1 MKNLWILASALLIGC
16 SAPQDSKPVA
26 DEGQTSQELESQP
39 SEMHS
44 SLRGEEGS
52 ELPPPTRE
60 KVVKEKPKPV
70 VQRVV
75 VATPRARGVV
85 LFESELEFLRGA
97 LESRLQADDLF
108 EIKDHSELEDEMKVL
123 KKGKLPNQK
132 ACKVLPDPFL
142 AAAGFEGVNVV
153 WPSLVCGAEKCT
165 LKATSG
171 PQTRIYELSAN
182 PENWAEE
189 LTSAAAVAKEAEVE
203 GTSVELGKYKEPYLV
218 VEDIDGTWDESFQ
231 KPLQRA
237 AKQARRCDEGPDRFL
252 VSIAESGKVNSCE
265 SDRRHTRK
273 PKSEDCFC
281 KALKRVRFPKV
292 EKKSGERRFS
302 GHLKVL
308 AKKENEARAQ
318 SKRAELQLLSSDDPI
333 AHLNSIHLNE
343 KNLRKCADLT
353 EAPTEVGFIL
363 EVAGQ
368 GEHVAHSTSW
378 TGEVSPELKS
388 CVKGLLRGV
397 TMDCPATERATV
409 RGRIVL
415 RPE

>member
-1 MKNLWILASALLIGC
+1 MKHVWILAVGLMIGC
-16 SAPQDSKPVA
+16 SAPQDSKPA
-26 DEGQTSQELESQP
+26 DEGQASQEVESQP
-39 SEMHS
+39 SQMHS

-52 ELPPPTRE
+52 VLPPPAKRE
-60 KVVKEKPKPV
+60 VVKEKPKPV
-70 VQRVV
+70 IQHVV

-85 LFESELEFLRGA
+85 LFESELESLRGA
-97 LESRLQADDLF
+97 LESRLQEDELF
-108 EIKDHSELEDEMKVL
+108 EVKDHSELDDEIKVL

-153 WPSLVCGAEKCT
+153 WPSLACGAEKCT
-165 LKATSG
+165 LKVTSG
-171 PQTRIYELSAN
+171 PQTRIYELSAS

-189 LTSAAAVAKEAEVE
+189 LKSAATVSKETEVS
-203 GTSVELGKYKEPYLV
+203 GASVELGKYKEPYLV
-218 VEDIDGTWDESFQ
+218 VEDIDGIWDESFL

-237 AKQARRCDEGPDRFL
+237 AKQARRCDESPDRFL
-252 VSIAESGKVNSCE
+252 VAIDESGKLSSCE
-265 SDRRHTRK
+265 ADRRHTRK
-273 PKSEDCFC
+273 PRSEDCFC
-281 KALKRVRFPKV
+281 KALKRVRFPKA
-292 EKKSGERRFS
+292 EKNSGERRFS
-302 GHLKVL
+302 GHLKIL

-318 SKRAELQLLSSDDPI
+318 NRRAELQLISSDDPI
-333 AHLNSIHLNE
+333 AHLNSVHLNE

>member
-1 MKNLWILASALLIGC
+1 MKHVWILALGLMIGC
-16 SAPQDSKPVA
+16 SAPQDSKPA
-26 DEGQTSQELESQP
+26 DEGQASQELEAQP
-39 SEMHS
+39 SQMHS

-52 ELPPPTRE
+52 VLPPPAKRE
-60 KVVKEKPKPV
+60 VVKEKPKPV
-70 VQRVV
+70 IQHVV

-85 LFESELEFLRGA
+85 LFESELESLRGA
-97 LESRLQADDLF
+97 LESRLQEDELF
-108 EIKDHSELEDEMKVL
+108 EVKDHSELDDEIKVL

-153 WPSLVCGAEKCT
+153 WPSLACGAEKCT
-165 LKATSG
+165 LKVTSG
-171 PQTRIYELSAN
+171 PQTRIYELSAS

-189 LTSAAAVAKEAEVE
+189 LKSAATVSKEAEVS
-203 GTSVELGKYKEPYLV
+203 GASVELGKYKEPYLV
-218 VEDIDGTWDESFQ
+218 VEDIDGIWDESFL

-237 AKQARRCDEGPDRFL
+237 AKQARRCDESPDRFL
-252 VSIAESGKVNSCE
+252 VAIDESGKLSSCE
-265 SDRRHTRK
+265 ADRRHTRK
-273 PKSEDCFC
+273 PRSEDCFC
-281 KALKRVRFPKV
+281 KALKRVRFPKA
-292 EKKSGERRFS
+292 EKNSGERRFS
-302 GHLKVL
+302 GHLKIL

-318 SKRAELQLLSSDDPI
+318 NRRAELQLISSDDPI
-333 AHLNSIHLNE
+333 AHLNSVHLNE